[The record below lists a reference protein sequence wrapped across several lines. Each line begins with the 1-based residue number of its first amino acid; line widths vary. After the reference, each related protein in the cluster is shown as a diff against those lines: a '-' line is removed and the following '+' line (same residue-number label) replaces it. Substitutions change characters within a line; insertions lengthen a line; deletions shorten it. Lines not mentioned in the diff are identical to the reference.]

1 MRLYG
6 HNGPLPRDP
15 PSDGLNS
22 AGDCEP
28 YCTVCRAR
36 TLVVFNQK
44 GILKQFRAVTSFRAP
59 PNPRTNSH
67 TSVLLPFLNASGAGS
82 LEGEPVPLFVGLCG
96 LDLVGWA
103 GHRSTAAG
111 GGIEVFGEHPT
122 FGFVMAGELRVD
134 ASRVHKYAPIGAQ
147 LCAGT
152 SG

>member
-67 TSVLLPFLNASGAGS
+67 TSVCLPFLNASGAGS

-103 GHRSTAAG
+103 GTPFHGCRRRDRSIRRTPDIWFRDGRRTA
-111 GGIEVFGEHPT
+111 
-122 FGFVMAGELRVD
+122 R
-134 ASRVHKYAPIGAQ
+134 
-147 LCAGT
+147 
-152 SG
+152 